1 MKEEPIY
8 VEPSPKT
15 RVKEEKKRPN
25 EAKVEAP
32 TTTWVEAPKVEA
44 PTTTWVETPKVEAPT
59 TTWVEAPTAKKRP
72 NEEKVE
78 APTAKKRPR
87 CFHKA
92 LKIGVPDEEDEMRKH
107 VTWDRYMT
115 T

>member
-25 EAKVEAP
+25 EA
-32 TTTWVEAPKVEA
+32 KVEA

-78 APTAKKRPR
+78 APMAKKRPR